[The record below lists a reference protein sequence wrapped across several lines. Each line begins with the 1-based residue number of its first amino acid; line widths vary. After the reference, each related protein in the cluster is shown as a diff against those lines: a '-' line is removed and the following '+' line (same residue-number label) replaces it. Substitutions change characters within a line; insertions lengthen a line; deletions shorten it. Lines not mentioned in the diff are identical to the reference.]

1 MGNVLKIKQ
10 ILLMLAASI
19 VLSNADNLDI
29 EEVWGSYIH
38 TDFDKSYT
46 AFFKNIQSDNK
57 ENAFV
62 AGMLL
67 MKPNRSL
74 HYRRDG
80 GAEHEPNFI
89 EAEKWL
95 QKAAELG
102 SAEAAYNLAYFY
114 LTEDEMKGTQEKYH
128 QYLDRAKVLGYRDA
142 YFLSLRNASKYER
155 SFGES
160 CFSSAY
166 RDIQTIYQQSPTPEV
181 AVMLGQFMMEY
192 IEGKVTEKIDLTMA
206 DEITI
211 DRAVEVLERA
221 FQQGKFSAAVTLVQI
236 YEQGIGGY
244 EINRDRASAIKEK
257 VVGQLSKIREEMKSI
272 YATAPISIF
281 SLQTIK
287 EANDLLA
294 DLVANRPDLTDRLA
308 NNVTPL
314 EIFNFAS
321 SFKRYEGLK
330 YLTSIDRYTGAEKEA
345 LLPLVRA
352 GIANNDG
359 YSTYLMGKLY
369 LSVSRGEE
377 RDIETATLY
386 LLKAAH
392 LGEVEAVKMLLN
404 GYENGDY
411 YDYDIGSERYG
422 IIIDQ
427 NSAYEWNRIL
437 LEKSPQD
444 VSQELVERQ
453 NQENEENYNSDRYQQ
468 RSLLRGALELLPQ
481 DKSELFRSALENNQF
496 NEMVEIIDN
505 LNDHN
510 AQIELNMILARYVA
524 KTNQNHDQLS
534 IQLAEKSLQL
544 IDGPSEISQGKILF
558 FIATQY
564 LNGEST
570 EPSNET
576 NAIKYF
582 QLAFEQMMKEE
593 FYGQKMTNRNGEIYL
608 QGGDFERLSEY
619 FFPIANQLIYGGF
632 GNSLTSEKESLG
644 LQWLE
649 ELSLYG
655 LNDIGEYLYQYF
667 LDRDQLAKAYYYL
680 ELYDASGRWY
690 SGRFFDRLSNNERA
704 AIKEEAHGIGL
715 YFKYVNNIPEMVDL
729 KKRAD
734 AGDKEVLTMLGLT
747 YFEGEITA
755 PKIIKALRYYLIMEW
770 GGHAAEYNR
779 QGNAHRKGVNT
790 PVDMKKALY
799 YFDLG
804 AQLNDSNC
812 AHQAGDLLYIENSGL
827 EKDYAKALEYF
838 AQTNIEDGN
847 HHALA
852 KYKMASIYYFGK
864 GNVPQDKQKA
874 YEILKQYQKYDDS
887 EEQRFKIA
895 LDQWDFANVKK

>member
-1 MGNVLKIKQ
+1 MEKNLKIKQ
-10 ILLMLAASI
+10 IILILAASMT
-19 VLSNADNLDI
+19 LSSANLLDI
-29 EEVWGSYIH
+29 EETWGGYVH
-38 TDFDKSYT
+38 DDFDKSYT
-46 AFFKNIQSDNK
+46 AFFKNMQSNNK
-57 ENAFV
+57 EDAFV

-67 MKPNRSL
+67 MKPNISV

-80 GAEHEPNFI
+80 GAEGKPNFI

-114 LTEDEMKGTQEKYH
+114 LTEDEMQGTQEKYH
-128 QYLDRAKVLGYRDA
+128 HYLDRAKALGYRDA
-142 YFLSLRNASKYER
+142 YFLSLREASRYEQY
-155 SFGES
+155 FGVS
-160 CFSSAY
+160 CFSLAY

-181 AVMLGQFMMEY
+181 AVMLGQFMMAY
-192 IEGKVTEKIDLTMA
+192 IEGKVTEKLDPTIA
-206 DEITI
+206 KEITI
-211 DRAVEVLERA
+211 DRVVEVLESA
-221 FQQGKFSAAVTLVQI
+221 FQQGKLSPAVTLVKI

-244 EINRDRASAIKEK
+244 EINRNRASAIKEK
-257 VVGQLSKIREEMKSI
+257 VAGQLSKIREEMESI

-281 SLQTIK
+281 SLQTLK

-294 DLVANRPDLTDRLA
+294 DLFANRPDLTDRLA
-308 NNVTPL
+308 NNVTAL

-330 YLTSIDRYTGAEKEA
+330 YLTSINHYTLAEKEA
-345 LLPLVRA
+345 LLPLVRE
-352 GIANNDG
+352 GLANNDG

-369 LSVSRGEE
+369 LSVSRREE

-422 IIIDQ
+422 IVIDQ

-444 VSQELVERQ
+444 VSQRLMERQ
-453 NQENEENYNSDRYQQ
+453 NEEAEESFDFDPYKR
-468 RSLLRGALELLPQ
+468 RSVFKDMAELLPEDQ
-481 DKSELFRSALENNQF
+481 KESFNRAFENNQIQ
-496 NEMVEIIDN
+496 EMVEIIDD

-510 AQIELNMILARYVA
+510 AQIELNMILARYLA
-524 KTNQNHDQLS
+524 NNNHNYDQLPVL
-534 IQLAEKSLQL
+534 LAEKSLQL
-544 IDGPSEISQGKILF
+544 IEESSRFSQGKILY

-564 LNGEST
+564 LNSESID
-570 EPSNET
+570 PSNET

-582 QLAFEQMMKEE
+582 KLAFEQMLKEE
-593 FYGQKMTNRNGEIYL
+593 FYGKKMTNRNGEIYL
-608 QGGDFERLSEY
+608 QGGDFEKLSEY

-632 GNSLTSEKESLG
+632 GNTLTPEKEALG
-644 LQWLE
+644 VQWLE
-649 ELSLYG
+649 ELALYG
-655 LNDIGEYLYQYF
+655 LSDIGEYLYQYF

-690 SGRFFDRLSNNERA
+690 SGGLFDHLPDEERA
-704 AIKEEAHGIGL
+704 AIKEDAHGIGL
-715 YFKYVNNIPEMVDL
+715 YFKYINHIPEMVDL

-734 AGDKEVLTMLGLT
+734 AGDKDALTMLGLT

-779 QGNAHRKGVNT
+779 QGNAHRKGINT
-790 PVDMKKALY
+790 PVDMEKSLY

-812 AHQAGDLLYIENSGL
+812 AHQAGDLLYLGEGGL

-874 YEILKQYQKYDDS
+874 YDLLKQYQKYDNSD
-887 EEQRFKIA
+887 EQRFKTA
-895 LDQWDFANVKK
+895 LEQWDFTDVK